1 MNRIHSALGWG
12 IYNSNRIHVTLWDIL
27 VGNRT
32 LLEACLALFIHMITI
47 HTLSC
52 IHKYKIK
59 NNFLFEV
66 QIEFLQFMQTSL
78 KDGLHQNYV
87 LFYHNIFGIFGL
99 SQIGHEVDMIGK
111 NSIPNQQ

>member
-1 MNRIHSALGWG
+1 M
-12 IYNSNRIHVTLWDIL
+12 LWDIL

-66 QIEFLQFMQTSL
+66 QIEFLQFMHTSL
-78 KDGLHQNYV
+78 KDV
-87 LFYHNIFGIFGL
+87 LFYHNIFGIFGP

-111 NSIPNQQ
+111 NTIPNQH